1 MKVNLVENKP
11 LDQRVQRV
19 KRSFWLI
26 SVLTNFNTT
35 RTANKD
41 ARSAVSQHLVE
52 ISVSLQVLYRK
63 AMKDR
68 TGRDRE
74 YAHACERS
82 KIVVMDDSESD
93 SAVLWNQH

>member
-1 MKVNLVENKP
+1 MKVNLVENRP
-11 LDQRVQRV
+11 LDQRVEPTL
-19 KRSFWLI
+19 WLI
-26 SVLTNFNTT
+26 AVLTNFNTT
-35 RTANKD
+35 RTANED
-41 ARSAVSQHLVE
+41 ARPAVSQHVVE

-74 YAHACERS
+74 YAHACKRS